1 MTFFGEDFRKGLKG
15 WLYPQEP
22 MQGLWRGLGLFV
34 LLFVIFEVVMVPL
47 IGAVITH
54 FGFGLP
60 IAEFVGAGRASPQFI
75 QGFMI
80 SMFPSMLLLCLLS
93 WGLVQRGLPNLQGR
107 LPFAWPRLGAA
118 GWLIIIV
125 GFLLLV
131 GILITTVFSFAG
143 ADPESTKGLI
153 EKSMAEVA
161 NNKWRF
167 LLIVPGVALG
177 APVAEELLFRGF
189 LFAALAPSRV
199 GKAGTVLITSA
210 LWALAHAGPAPWVIV
225 GGIFL
230 MGIVLGVLLLRFG
243 SLWLTIVLHA
253 IWNGLQTWG
262 LFNLGSQ

>member
-1 MTFFGEDFRKGLKG
+1 
-15 WLYPQEP
+15 
-22 MQGLWRGLGLFV
+22 
-34 LLFVIFEVVMVPL
+34 
-47 IGAVITH
+47 
-54 FGFGLP
+54 
-60 IAEFVGAGRASPQFI
+60 
-75 QGFMI
+75 
-80 SMFPSMLLLCLLS
+80 
-93 WGLVQRGLPNLQGR
+93 
-107 LPFAWPRLGAA
+107 
-118 GWLIIIV
+118 
-125 GFLLLV
+125 
-131 GILITTVFSFAG
+131 
-143 ADPESTKGLI
+143 
-153 EKSMAEVA
+153 VA